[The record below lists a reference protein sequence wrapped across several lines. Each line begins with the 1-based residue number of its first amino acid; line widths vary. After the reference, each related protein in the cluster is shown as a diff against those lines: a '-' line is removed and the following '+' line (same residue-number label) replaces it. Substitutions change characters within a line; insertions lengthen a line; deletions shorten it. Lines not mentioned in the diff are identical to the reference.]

1 MKKQTANII
10 AHVLAALIVGGTF
23 AVFSIACACSV
34 ARLAPDRPGMVLLSG
49 LVGGL
54 LGTWLL
60 GWIARPEAAKDLE
73 EA

>member
-10 AHVLAALIVGGTF
+10 AHVLAALIVGGIF

-54 LGTWLL
+54 LGIWLL
-60 GWIARPEAAKDLE
+60 GWIASLKPKKI
-73 EA
+73 

>member
-10 AHVLAALIVGGTF
+10 AHVLAALIVGGIF
-23 AVFSIACACSV
+23 AVFSIACASSV

-54 LGTWLL
+54 LGIWLL
-60 GWIARPEAAKDLE
+60 GCIAKPEAEKDLE

>member
-10 AHVLAALIVGGTF
+10 AHVLAALIVGGIF

-34 ARLAPDRPGMVLLSG
+34 ARLAPDRPGMVLMSG

-54 LGTWLL
+54 LGIWLL
-60 GWIARPEAAKDLE
+60 GWIASLKPKKI
-73 EA
+73 